1 MWERISFVFGKE
13 FAKNTLPVEGE
24 RNGAFVKG
32 VISKPDFTKSN
43 TKGLFYYINGR
54 FVKDG
59 FLNHAVMTAYRGLI
73 EARRYP
79 SVVIYVNMP
88 TRDVDINV
96 HPAKMEVRFKNSRE
110 IYNLLVDSVVETLA
124 DTGPVTG
131 KDCFTE
137 PSPAGRETNF
147 YKGRVEE
154 AIKKYSI
161 SRDIRSGGIR
171 DTIPLFT
178 EDTKPSDRV
187 LFSSLRYLEQIDNT
201 YLIFGAPGSI
211 VIIDQHAA
219 HERVIFERLKK
230 MSFSDHEQY
239 QTLLIPEII
248 DLQPGDYMLLLENI
262 EVIKDAGFEVEP
274 YGENTV
280 IIKSLPV
287 LMAAANLR
295 QLITDLIE
303 EFSQMGK
310 RADISET
317 REKIYTLMACKGAVK
332 AKHRLTEQEIAKL
345 CKDLDSIPFAAT
357 CPHGRPLFV
366 TLDTGYMEKIFKR
379 R

>member
-1 MWERISFVFGKE
+1 
-13 FAKNTLPVEGE
+13 
-24 RNGAFVKG
+24 
-32 VISKPDFTKSN
+32 
-43 TKGLFYYINGR
+43 
-54 FVKDG
+54 
-59 FLNHAVMTAYRGLI
+59 
-73 EARRYP
+73 
-79 SVVIYVNMP
+79 
-88 TRDVDINV
+88 
-96 HPAKMEVRFKNSRE
+96 
-110 IYNLLVDSVVETLA
+110 
-124 DTGPVTG
+124 
-131 KDCFTE
+131 
-137 PSPAGRETNF
+137 
-147 YKGRVEE
+147 
-154 AIKKYSI
+154 
-161 SRDIRSGGIR
+161 
-171 DTIPLFT
+171 
-178 EDTKPSDRV
+178 
-187 LFSSLRYLEQIDNT
+187 
-201 YLIFGAPGSI
+201 
-211 VIIDQHAA
+211 
-219 HERVIFERLKK
+219 

-248 DLQPGDYMLLLENI
+248 DLQPGDYMLILENI